1 MGVLKNNVYKQGLRE
16 REREREREHVDFLLK
31 DTLNFKKISSRE
43 NKPLKKT
50 GGWCPFRKKTPVT
63 DNHY

>member
-1 MGVLKNNVYKQGLRE
+1 MMT
-16 REREREREHVDFLLK
+16 K